1 MIGAEVGN
9 YLRMFR
15 GKLYKRFPGLWR
27 RTASEEEREYIKKVW
42 IITYNIKVW
51 IFFKTSGDPAHVNL
65 PSSISLLKASEVYEV
80 MAGRGARYRQGESSS
95 KVQVIKKGDETIENY
110 ASMQQSI
117 PGHIIFY
124 KKFSSS

>member
-1 MIGAEVGN
+1 
-9 YLRMFR
+9 
-15 GKLYKRFPGLWR
+15 
-27 RTASEEEREYIKKVW
+27 
-42 IITYNIKVW
+42 
-51 IFFKTSGDPAHVNL
+51 
-65 PSSISLLKASEVYEV
+65 

-124 KKFSSS
+124 RMCPSFLIKFL